1 MEFRGVIPD
10 EATMIQRGSGAE
22 YLVIWLNRDGVPR
35 AAMNVNQWE
44 GDALEALLRQAR
56 PVDPGRFADPTVGL
70 DEVTR

>member
-22 YLVIWLNRDGVPR
+22 YLVIWLNRAGLPR

-44 GDALEALLRQAR
+44 GDA
-56 PVDPGRFADPTVGL
+56 
-70 DEVTR
+70 